1 MEPGVSLCFRGF
13 RGGRRKAGHCGQC
26 ADARFVS
33 GNEVKERAP
42 QLCVEGLSAW
52 GAHQAWAV
60 SANSSQPSR
69 LSPQAACPPDSSG
82 WENHAAVPQ
91 STINVLLSVYTR
103 THLPCQ
109 VPAPSL
115 PQRPSPSSPFHCHQP
130 GTCPHLSCLNHHPRL
145 LISNC

>member
-13 RGGRRKAGHCGQC
+13 RGGRKKAGHCGQC

-91 STINVLLSVYTR
+91 STINVLLSVHTR

-109 VPAPSL
+109 CQHRRFHSIPPPPLHFTATSLVRVRIFPA
-115 PQRPSPSSPFHCHQP
+115 
-130 GTCPHLSCLNHHPRL
+130 
-145 LISNC
+145 

>member
-26 ADARFVS
+26 ADARFVW

-69 LSPQAACPPDSSG
+69 LSPQAALVRLHSQDGKTTLQFLRVKLTSSL
-82 WENHAAVPQ
+82 VC
-91 STINVLLSVYTR
+91 
-103 THLPCQ
+103 TH
-109 VPAPSL
+109 V
-115 PQRPSPSSPFHCHQP
+115 H
-130 GTCPHLSCLNHHPRL
+130 TCPARCQHRRFHSVPLPPLHFTATSLVCVRIFPA
-145 LISNC
+145 